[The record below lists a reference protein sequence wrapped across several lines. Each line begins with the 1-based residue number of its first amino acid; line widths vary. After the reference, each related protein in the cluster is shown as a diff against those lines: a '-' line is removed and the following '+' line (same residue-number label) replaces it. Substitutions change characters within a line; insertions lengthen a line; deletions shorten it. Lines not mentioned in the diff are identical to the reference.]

1 MKREHYSKLINAL
14 GILFII
20 LFVIVMIIEIS
31 NFSPYNT
38 RMPFFMDRILEF
50 LLPSILCFILARISK
65 NKYK

>member
-1 MKREHYSKLINAL
+1 MKREHYSKLINAF